1 MYFSILE
8 CHEWGANT
16 DIMKLCTCCHIYSD
30 DLNRI
35 KWEIMAIKISWA
47 IVEHDIMIHSLQHGT
62 GGMATLL
69 IGVRSE
75 YNSCLFRDITEPSL
89 SLLLHWNRHLH
100 HYHKTQHAASIL
112 SSHCINCFLP
122 CCLWGL
128 LAANCLFPHLH
139 VSRFSGLLVCMPL
152 HPPWWHARTS
162 TRDGAKVDRSA
173 DITFI
178 TISLPP

>member
-16 DIMKLCTCCHIYSD
+16 DIVMLCTCCHIYSD

-75 YNSCLFRDITEPSL
+75 YNSCLFRDITESSL
-89 SLLLHWNRHLH
+89 SLFLHWNRHLH
-100 HYHKTQHAASIL
+100 NYHKTQHAASIL

-122 CCLWGL
+122 CCLGGT
-128 LAANCLFPHLH
+128 ANCLSPHLH
-139 VSRFSGLLVCMPL
+139 VEVHWSAGLRATT
-152 HPPWWHARTS
+152 HPGDTS

>member
-1 MYFSILE
+1 
-8 CHEWGANT
+8 
-16 DIMKLCTCCHIYSD
+16 
-30 DLNRI
+30 
-35 KWEIMAIKISWA
+35 
-47 IVEHDIMIHSLQHGT
+47 
-62 GGMATLL
+62 MATLL
-69 IGVRSE
+69 IGVQSE

-100 HYHKTQHAASIL
+100 HYHKTLHAASIL

-128 LAANCLFPHLH
+128 LAANCLSPHLH
-139 VSRFSGLLVCMPL
+139 VEVHWSAGLRATT
-152 HPPWWHARTS
+152 HPGDTS

-178 TISLPP
+178 TISLAVQKHPENRVNVICTFARLFQFLLIAFNSIITRYT